1 MQKKKK
7 VLICPG
13 VLYFGMCMPSDAL
26 YYLMW
31 SQGYE
36 RVHYRKMAQMYDLKY
51 RKKIKAG
58 VIKRPPTGIQYREME
73 REREIELL
81 F

>member
-7 VLICPG
+7 KVLVCPG

-36 RVHYRKMAQMYDLKY
+36 RVHYHKMYELKY
-51 RKKIKAG
+51 HKKIKAG
-58 VIKRPPTGIQYREME
+58 VIKRPPSGIQCWEME
-73 REREIELL
+73 RERESELL